1 TRRLL
6 EAIDVQAGRRALD
19 LGCGSGVIGAW
30 LRARGMDVAS
40 CDVDAL
46 AVEATARTAGAA
58 FPSDVYSDVGETY
71 DVIVTN
77 PPFHS
82 GVRTTSAVAVRMIE
96 EAPVHLA
103 ADGDMWLVANRF
115 LDYLTPLR
123 DTFTRVE
130 IVSEDNKFR
139 VY

>member
-1 TRRLL
+1 MIGGWFR
-6 EAIDVQAGRRALD
+6 AG
-19 LGCGSGVIGAW
+19 GVEIE
-30 LRARGMDVAS
+30 S

-46 AVEATARTAGAA
+46 AVDATALTAGSA
-58 FPSDVYSDVGETY
+58 FASDVLADVAETY

-96 EAPVHLA
+96 EAPEHLA
-103 ADGDMWLVANRF
+103 AGGVMWLVANRF

-123 DTFTRVE
+123 DAFARAE
-130 IVSEDNKFR
+130 IVHEDNKFR
-139 VY
+139 VYRARR